1 MNVSGDLKDMIES
14 ILLHQNL
21 HQEFQVS
28 SSKWRGQPYRMLFV
42 DLTRSCL
49 QNAPDPFEIW
59 CSLLNE
65 SNMYLLS
72 IDF

>member
-1 MNVSGDLKDMIES
+1 MIET
-14 ILLHQNL
+14 ILLHQDL
-21 HQEFQVS
+21 DQELQVS
-28 SSKWRGQPYRMLFV
+28 LAKWHGQLYGKLFA
-42 DLTRSCL
+42 DLKRSCL